1 MNKIKFRSKS
11 GNQEVILCY
20 ANRSAVYKRRT
31 ERTKEHYLTDI
42 DFHKLIDNF
51 WNNKRWDKVRVFNSG
66 DVS

>member
-11 GNQEVILCY
+11 GSQEVTLCY
-20 ANRSAVYKRRT
+20 ANRSAVYKRRA
-31 ERTKEHYLTDI
+31 ERTKEHYLTDM
-42 DFHKLIDNF
+42 DFHRLIDNF